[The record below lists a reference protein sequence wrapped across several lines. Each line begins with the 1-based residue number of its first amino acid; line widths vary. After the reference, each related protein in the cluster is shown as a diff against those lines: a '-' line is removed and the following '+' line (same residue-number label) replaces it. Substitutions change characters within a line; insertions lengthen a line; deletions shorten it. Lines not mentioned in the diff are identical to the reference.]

1 MNPIVIKAVLAAWA
15 ICVQHTNLTGPT
27 LYEPGFSACNQV
39 SAAIQQYHAE
49 KTAAKHAAEIA
60 VIQRALRLFKDDGL
74 NSTASTRSATECP
87 SK

>member
-1 MNPIVIKAVLAAWA
+1 MNPIVIKALLAAGA
-15 ICVQHTNLTGPT
+15 ICVQHTNWNGPT

-49 KTAAKHAAEIA
+49 KAAAKHAAEIA

-74 NSTASTRSATECP
+74 NSTASDGSAAKCP
-87 SK
+87 IK